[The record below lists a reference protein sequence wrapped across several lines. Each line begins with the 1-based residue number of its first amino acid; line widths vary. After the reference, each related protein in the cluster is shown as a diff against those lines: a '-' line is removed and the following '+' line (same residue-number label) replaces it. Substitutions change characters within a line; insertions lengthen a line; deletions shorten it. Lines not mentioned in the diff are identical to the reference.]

1 MVLKRPCSNQKI
13 NKKPRPL
20 EVILLS
26 MGFSENTSVLD
37 YVIGLRKRI
46 QKLFTKFKEIHPFPS
61 QLVPNMVE
69 IRVFRSWK
77 ML

>member
-1 MVLKRPCSNQKI
+1 
-13 NKKPRPL
+13 
-20 EVILLS
+20 
-26 MGFSENTSVLD
+26 MGFSANNFVLD
-37 YVIGLRKRI
+37 YVIGLRKGI

-69 IRVFRSWK
+69 IRVFRSWE

>member
-1 MVLKRPCSNQKI
+1 MVLKTPCSNQKI

-26 MGFSENTSVLD
+26 MDFSENTSVLD

-46 QKLFTKFKEIHPFPS
+46 QKLFTKLKE
-61 QLVPNMVE
+61 N
-69 IRVFRSWK
+69 
-77 ML
+77 

>member
-1 MVLKRPCSNQKI
+1 MVLKTPCSNQKI

-46 QKLFTKFKEIHPFPS
+46 PKLFTKYKDTQPFPS
-61 QLVPNMVE
+61 YLVPNMAK
-69 IRVFRSWK
+69 I
-77 ML
+77 